1 MPDVSED
8 ASELNDP
15 DVKHISAAEYKAM
28 TVNLSRMLPFC
39 TGLDFS
45 LRESYRKI
53 GQRLARDFN
62 TVSKAAAVSAAP
74 HSGVPRYAAENITP
88 IFQSQEVGLL
98 SGGY

>member
-1 MPDVSED
+1 
-8 ASELNDP
+8 
-15 DVKHISAAEYKAM
+15 M

-62 TVSKAAAVSAAP
+62 TVSEAVAVLAAP
-74 HSGVPRYAAENITP
+74 HFPGFRDTRRKISPRYFKVKKWAFIG
-88 IFQSQEVGLL
+88 GLL
-98 SGGY
+98 ISVRRFW